1 MKLSVIKTEFLSF
14 IFITPSCR
22 FYLCYFTKNDKAKSL
37 HKFILS
43 ISKKKIWIIL
53 DRFQLKTMTSVPARD
68 NGSFNSVIL
77 RLAIKQIGVKHY
89 LNLTSILCNVSKLVI
104 NEQKAKVFLNLSSIS
119 VVFHSKAFMLYEVVF
134 VISNKLQL
142 PWKYL
147 RFTSR

>member
-22 FYLCYFTKNDKAKSL
+22 FYFCYFTKNDKHRSL
-37 HKFILS
+37 LRTT
-43 ISKKKIWIIL
+43 KIWIIL